1 MRRGKT
7 EKKLVNCSSTFLI
20 VVYTLFLSLS
30 THFFSL
36 SAADFVY
43 FLSISLP
50 FLRQQKE
57 QFHHFIC
64 LFTFQF
70 QFQSQYHFQYLAKW
84 FHFFFFVEKF
94 INLLLYVNSVLG
106 ICKFLKILGS
116 SDNAHCTVQLK
127 LCSHARAVPV
137 QLNMCVRCVLAT
149 CVGNISQLLQIA
161 ISCFH
166 FPRQHMYAS
175 AAQTVCPP

>member
-1 MRRGKT
+1 MLFT
-7 EKKLVNCSSTFLI
+7 HCSFRFLPTSSPCLPL
-20 VVYTLFLSLS
+20 TLFTFCQSPSPSSGSRKNSFITLFAYSHSSFSSSLS
-30 THFFSL
+30 IIS
-36 SAADFVY
+36 
-43 FLSISLP
+43 SISLND
-50 FLRQQKE
+50 
-57 QFHHFIC
+57 FI
-64 LFTFQF
+64 
-70 QFQSQYHFQYLAKW
+70 
-84 FHFFFFVEKF
+84 FFFVEKF

-127 LCSHARAVPV
+127 LCSHACAVPV

-175 AAQTVCPP
+175 AAQTVFPP